1 MLCLGSMNF
10 ESKVEF
16 NVNIKKVELNDVIF
30 FLTKEIKKLCRTLV
44 TKILFCFHEEQTCG

>member
-30 FLTKEIKKLCRTLV
+30 FSQKKLKNCVVL
-44 TKILFCFHEEQTCG
+44 